1 MFVNAQP
8 ARGLLEVLQQIPD
21 PRVRKGRRH
30 SLPAMLAAF
39 VCATLSG
46 YLGFRPMLQWL
57 MAQEVSFWHL
67 LGFTRR
73 PPGRKCYQDLLDRID
88 PELLFCVVDEFL
100 KGSAVAESTT
110 NAVSEDAAS
119 LDVEIWDGKTL
130 RGTRHPHHRTQQ
142 LLVRF
147 DRASGCILSSTA
159 IGAQTNEAKAAHEL
173 LKTLLLKGKVIVAD
187 AAHCQRENCE
197 EIVRQEG
204 DYVVT
209 VKDNQPQLHRDVQ
222 QAFVI
227 PRSFSP
233 LRPAAV

>member
-1 MFVNAQP
+1 
-8 ARGLLEVLQQIPD
+8 
-21 PRVRKGRRH
+21 
-30 SLPAMLAAF
+30 MLAAV

-46 YLGFRPMLQWL
+46 YLGYRAFIAWL

-73 PPGRKCYQDLLDRID
+73 PPGRKCFQDLLARID
-88 PELLFCVVDEFL
+88 PDQVFHLVDDFL
-100 KGSAVAESTT
+100 RDCGVTPTT
-110 NAVSEDAAS
+110 PEE
-119 LDVEIWDGKTL
+119 VEIWDGKVL
-130 RGTRHPHHRTQQ
+130 RGTRHPLHRTQQ

-173 LKTLLLKGKVIVAD
+173 LKSLLLKGKVIVAD
-187 AAHCQRENCE
+187 AAHCQRENCQ
-197 EIVRQEG
+197 EIVRQEA

-222 QAFVI
+222 QAFVT

-233 LRPAAV
+233 LRTASV